1 MCGLRPIQNENEKL
15 VQYFGI
21 FLNIQS
27 ETLVCLKY
35 PYVFGTLIVRKC
47 SHFCKR
53 IEFYYVTFANFAAF
67 VISNYHISWSTGLHG
82 L

>member
-21 FLNIQS
+21 FQNIQS

-47 SHFCKR
+47 SHFRKR
-53 IEFYYVTFANFAAF
+53 IEFYFVTFANFAAF
-67 VISNYHISWSTGLHG
+67 VISNYHISWSTGPHG